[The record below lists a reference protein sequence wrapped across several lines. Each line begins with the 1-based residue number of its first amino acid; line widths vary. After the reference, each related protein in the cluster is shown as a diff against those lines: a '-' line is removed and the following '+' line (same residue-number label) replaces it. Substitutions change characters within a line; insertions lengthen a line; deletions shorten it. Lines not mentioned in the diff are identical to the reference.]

1 MKEKHTNN
9 VIYDYSRLRGRIV
22 EKFGN
27 ITEFI
32 NVISIS
38 STSFYKKIN
47 RQIEFK
53 QSEIIEI
60 CNVLEIPQQEIHK
73 YFFYIKS

>member
-1 MKEKHTNN
+1 MKEKYKNN
-9 VIYDYSRLRGRIV
+9 VVYDYSKLRGRIV

-47 RQIEFK
+47 ESVEFK

-60 CNVLEIPQQEIHK
+60 CNILEIPFKEIQN
-73 YFFYIKS
+73 YFFYLKS